1 MLSGVANGDAMI
13 FPKTMDVEAT
23 DRPLRIALVYSRVP
37 LPMRRADQM
46 TVAHLLSFL
55 KARGHAV
62 DLYCINTG
70 ASASGEDLAWLRE
83 ACREVHLYKFGKV
96 SSIARA
102 IAGTLKKQPL
112 QVGLFSHPKQR
123 RDVRSR
129 IGAGDYD
136 IVYTYYFRSAEIA
149 RDSGRPAGELP
160 TADDNR
166 PATFLAL
173 QLSQTLNSRRI
184 AKNAPNLG
192 LRLFYEIESRLVAAY
207 ESRIWRNFTH
217 SVVIGTRDVEEISKT
232 CRALGVA
239 PIDNYVFGAHGTDVS
254 RFAPR
259 TDIAERP
266 HHIVFSGVMRT
277 PTNVHAVQWFAQNVW
292 PHVRAALP
300 DATWTI
306 VGREPSAEVRELD
319 KLPGVTVAGTVPDP
333 AIYMAEAA
341 VCINPMQA
349 GGGMQNK
356 LIEYLAMGKAIV
368 ATPVA
373 NEGIGATP
381 SEHLLV
387 AETAGDFAAAVI
399 ALLSDTERRCAL
411 GAAGRTFVLENWTWE
426 SHWLRLEENFYAAL
440 PPLEVSRVNN
450 GGGLT

>member
-1 MLSGVANGDAMI
+1 LND
-13 FPKTMDVEAT
+13 K
-23 DRPLRIALVYSRVP
+23 
-37 LPMRRADQM
+37 
-46 TVAHLLSFL
+46 
-55 KARGHAV
+55 
-62 DLYCINTG
+62 
-70 ASASGEDLAWLRE
+70 
-83 ACREVHLYKFGKV
+83 
-96 SSIARA
+96 
-102 IAGTLKKQPL
+102 
-112 QVGLFSHPKQR
+112 
-123 RDVRSR
+123 
-129 IGAGDYD
+129 
-136 IVYTYYFRSAEIA
+136 
-149 RDSGRPAGELP
+149 
-160 TADDNR
+160 R

-184 AKNAPNLG
+184 AQNAPNFA
-192 LRLFYEIESRLVAAY
+192 LRLLYEIESRLVAAY
-207 ESRIWRNFTH
+207 ESRIWQNFTH
-217 SVVIGTRDVEEISKT
+217 SVVIGSRDVEEISKT
-232 CRALGVA
+232 CRAQGVA
-239 PIDNYVFGAHGTDVS
+239 PISNHVFGAHGTDVG

-259 TDIAERP
+259 TDVAERP
-266 HHIVFSGVMRT
+266 NHIVFSGVMRT

-319 KLPGVTVAGTVPDP
+319 KLPGVAVAGTVPDP

-381 SEHLLV
+381 GEHLLV
-387 AETAGDFAAAVI
+387 GESACDFAAAVI
-399 ALLSDTERRCAL
+399 ALLKDPEQRGAL
-411 GAAGRTFVLENWTWE
+411 GSAGRTFVLENWTWE

-440 PPLEVSRVNN
+440 PPPESARDKN
-450 GGGLT
+450 GGSLA

>member
-1 MLSGVANGDAMI
+1 MN
-13 FPKTMDVEAT
+13 FPKTMDVEPT

-62 DLYCINTG
+62 DLYCVNTG
-70 ASASGEDLAWLRE
+70 ASASDEDLAWLRE
-83 ACREVHLYKFGKV
+83 ACREVHLYRFGKI
-96 SSIARA
+96 SNTARA
-102 IAGTLKKQPL
+102 VFGISKKQPL
-112 QVGLFSHPKQR
+112 QVGLFSHPQQR

-136 IVYTYYFRSAEIA
+136 IVYTYYFRSAEIT
-149 RDSGRPAGELP
+149 RDTGRPAGELP
-160 TADDNR
+160 TLYDKR

-184 AKNAPNLG
+184 AQNAPNLA
-192 LRLFYEIESRLVAAY
+192 LRLFYKIESRLVAAY
-207 ESRIWRNFTH
+207 ESRIWQNFTH
-217 SVVIGTRDVEEISKT
+217 SVVIGSRDVEEISKT
-232 CRALGVA
+232 CRAQGVA
-239 PIDNYVFGAHGTDVS
+239 PINNHVFGAHGTDVG

-277 PTNVHAVQWFAQNVW
+277 PTNVHAVQWFARNVW
-292 PHVRAALP
+292 PQVRAALP

-319 KLPGVTVAGTVPDP
+319 KLPGITVAGTVPDP

-381 SEHLLV
+381 GEHLLV
-387 AETAGDFAAAVI
+387 AESAGDFAASVI
-399 ALLSDTERRCAL
+399 ALLNDSEHRGAL
-411 GAAGRTFVLENWTWE
+411 GAAGRAFVLENWTWE

-440 PPLEVSRVNN
+440 PPLEGARDNN
-450 GGGLT
+450 GGSLA

>member
-1 MLSGVANGDAMI
+1 MKL
-13 FPKTMDVEAT
+13 PKTMDVEPT

-62 DLYCINTG
+62 DLYCVNTG

-83 ACREVHLYKFGKV
+83 ACREVHLYRFGKI
-96 SSIARA
+96 SSTARA
-102 IAGTLKKQPL
+102 VFGILKKRPL
-112 QVGLFSHPKQR
+112 QVGLFSHPEQR

-136 IVYTYYFRSAEIA
+136 IVYTYYFRSAEIT
-149 RDSGRPAGELP
+149 RDTGRPAGELP
-160 TADDNR
+160 TLNDKR

-207 ESRIWRNFTH
+207 EARIWQNFTH
-217 SVVIGTRDVEEISKT
+217 SVVIGSRDVEEISKT
-232 CRALGVA
+232 CRAQGVA
-239 PIDNYVFGAHGTDVS
+239 PINNYVFGAHGTDVS

-381 SEHLLV
+381 GEHLLV

-399 ALLSDTERRCAL
+399 ALLNDPKRRGAL
-411 GAAGRTFVLENWTWE
+411 GVAGRTFVLENWTWE
-426 SHWLRLEENFYAAL
+426 SHWLRLESNFYAAL
-440 PPLEVSRVNN
+440 PPLEGARVNN
-450 GGGLT
+450 GGGLA